1 MNTSKSDC
9 LYNRALNFMPGG
21 VNSPVRACRNVGR
34 NPVFIERA
42 EGDKIYD
49 VDGNCYIDYVCSWG
63 PNILG
68 NSHPDIINAVTE
80 ACRRGLTFGACH
92 KGEIELAELIKKH
105 FPSMEMLRL
114 VNSGTEAVMSAV
126 RAARGYTKR
135 DKIIKFEGCYHG
147 HSDGLLVKG
156 GSGLITNAIPDSA
169 GVPKGCTEN
178 TLLAVFNDEQSVIR
192 MFEKF
197 GSDIA
202 CVVVEPCAAN
212 MGVVPPKEGFLQF
225 LRNITEKYGA
235 LLIFD
240 EVITGFRLSA
250 GGAQEYYGV
259 YPDITTLGKIVGGG
273 MPLAAYG
280 GKKEIMQCIAPL
292 GSVYQAGTLSGN
304 PVAVSAGTAAIK
316 LIEKNKSFYNELEE
330 KASTIEAAMKNAGM
344 NVNRVGS
351 IMTAFFTS
359 ENVVDYNTAKT
370 ADTAEYAR
378 YYNYMLDNGIYI
390 APSQF
395 EAMFVSA
402 AHNEEDLKYTCEV
415 IASYNTDIR

>member
-1 MNTSKSDC
+1 
-9 LYNRALNFMPGG
+9 MPGG

-68 NSHPDIINAVTE
+68 NSHPDVINAVIE
-80 ACRRGLTFGACH
+80 SCRRGLTFGACH

-126 RAARGYTKR
+126 RAARGYTKK

-156 GSGLITNAIPDSA
+156 GSGLLTNAIPDSA
-169 GVPKGCTEN
+169 GVPKGYTEN
-178 TLLAVFNDEQSVIR
+178 TLLAVFNDEQSVSR
-192 MFEKF
+192 LFEKC
-197 GSDIA
+197 GNDIA
-202 CVVVEPCAAN
+202 CIVVEPCAAN

-259 YPDITTLGKIVGGG
+259 YPDLTTLGKIVGGG

-304 PVAVSAGTAAIK
+304 PVAVSAGIATIK
-316 LIEKNKSFYNELEE
+316 LLEKDKSFYSELER
-330 KASTIEAAMKNAGM
+330 KAALIESAMKNLGM
-344 NVNRVGS
+344 NVNREGS

-370 ADTAEYAR
+370 SDTSEYAR
-378 YYNYMLDNGIYI
+378 YYNYMLDNGIYA

-415 IASYNTDIR
+415 IASYR